1 MSVPQPIIPLLQIGD
16 ALNVF
21 SPHNVL
27 ASLLSG
33 GQYHAPIYSE
43 ESTAEIYNPSL
54 RTSGIPQVTFGY
66 LKIEGGPYTQQGF
79 IEPESEV
86 SFYIYNK
93 SNEVKVLNVQV
104 NQRPCYIVSTGG
116 NFPCQYERGMYPLVY
131 QQVVVLQPGGA
142 KEVKFKMPTPPVSAQ
157 PGQPQQVGDVAR
169 VRVEVNVTDEKGNAA
184 QLAGMAVPAVP

>member
-16 ALNVF
+16 AFNIIA
-21 SPHNVL
+21 PHNVI
-27 ASLLSG
+27 ASLLTG
-33 GQYHAPIYSE
+33 GQFHAPIYSE
-43 ESTAEIYNPSL
+43 ESTAEIYNPSQ
-54 RTSGIPQVTFGY
+54 RSNQIPGITFGY
-66 LKIEGGPYTQQGF
+66 VKIENFYHQQGF

-86 SFYIYNK
+86 KFYIYNK

-169 VRVEVNVTDEKGNAA
+169 VRVEVNVTDEKGNTA
-184 QLAGMAVPAVP
+184 QLAGMAVPQVP